1 MPTRLHPSS
10 PGKPA
15 GQADVLD
22 AVTPVLDQLRTLT
35 ASTANRSDVAWPDKQ
50 SSLVAATAA
59 LSAEAARL
67 DALIAGLQA
76 SVDQRQAAF
85 KAKQIELIELRGK
98 KTANAVLLQIEKRV
112 SDAKWVSRAAT
123 IKANLTSVLRSLTE
137 AAKEASEEL
146 LNKDFGRRF
155 GTNVNACVLPT

>member
-1 MPTRLHPSS
+1 MKGTSS
-10 PGKPA
+10 PASDLPRPQGRCSPKSERCTH
-15 GQADVLD
+15 D

-123 IKANLTSVLRSLTE
+123 IKLMHPLIFLC
-137 AAKEASEEL
+137 
-146 LNKDFGRRF
+146 F
-155 GTNVNACVLPT
+155 